1 MSIRVMVCHRH
12 KVIAEGVAALLRL
25 QPGLELVG
33 QVEMGPAALHECAT
47 HKPDVLVMGVE
58 SHRSDDLQLAQ
69 QLARQ
74 PLHTLVFADQ
84 ASRGAVVRWL
94 DAGARAYICNSSSID
109 ELTAGIHSAA
119 AGRVYLCQA
128 AAQAMVESVR
138 REHHEPGRGHGHGHL
153 GAREEQVLRLIADGR
168 SSKEIARDLQISP
181 STVEVH
187 RRNIMRKVG
196 LHKVAELTRYAI
208 RQQLVSA

>member
-12 KVIAEGVAALLRL
+12 KVISEGVAALLRL

-33 QVEMGPAALHECAT
+33 QADMGPTALHDCQAY
-47 HKPDVLVMGVE
+47 KPDVLVMGVE
-58 SHRSDDLQLAQ
+58 SHRNDDLQLAQ

-109 ELTAGIHSAA
+109 ELTAGIHAAA

-138 REHHEPGRGHGHGHL
+138 REHHEPGRGTCHL

>member
-12 KVIAEGVAALLRL
+12 KVIAQGMAALLRQ
-25 QPGLELVG
+25 QPGLELL
-33 QVEMGPAALHECAT
+33 GPADLGPAT
-47 HKPDVLVMGVE
+47 LQGCEAYQPDVVVMGVE
-58 SHRSDDLQLAQ
+58 SHSSEDLQLTQ

-74 PLHTLVFADQ
+74 PLHTVVLADQ
-84 ASRGAVVRWL
+84 ASRSGVVRWL

-109 ELTAGIHSAA
+109 ELTAGIQSAA
-119 AGRVYLCQA
+119 MGRVYLCQA
-128 AAQAMVESVR
+128 AAQAMVDSAR
-138 REHHEPGRGHGHGHL
+138 REQHHPGRGHCHL
-153 GAREEQVLRLIADGR
+153 GARQEQVLRLIADGR

-208 RQQLVSA
+208 RHQLVSA